1 MSGSSHAA
9 TCPRNPWRHWQA
21 RKRNSPAL
29 RSQDRDRLRRPRHP
43 SQEKK
48 TKRRSPPSPP
58 EGPTISPTITSYTT
72 TSDLTYVTA
81 VSRRGQIHVCIYDND
96 LRSVP
101 SLDPTHA
108 HDLVAQGREAARALW
123 KDGLN
128 AKIDDP
134 LTADF

>member
-72 TSDLTYVTA
+72 TSDLTPRNKGRLYPADPPTVEEIVA
-81 VSRRGQIHVCIYDND
+81 VM
-96 LRSVP
+96 
-101 SLDPTHA
+101 
-108 HDLVAQGREAARALW
+108 REASDDRHGKSTSPNSSASAASWRCRNRA
-123 KDGLN
+123 
-128 AKIDDP
+128 IVV
-134 LTADF
+134 